1 MPLPSPT
8 GAYWLFNKGSFFL
21 FYSFLFLALL
31 GLRCYM
37 GFSLVAKSGGYSLV
51 AVRGILLAVASLAAE
66 HRLYG
71 TQASAV
77 AAPRL

>member
-1 MPLPSPT
+1 MGCHCLLQLVHT
-8 GAYWLFNKGSFFL
+8 GCLTKVVFFYFIHFYFWLCG
-21 FYSFLFLALL
+21 
-31 GLRCYM
+31 CCM

-51 AVRGILLAVASLAAE
+51 AVRGILVAVASLAAE